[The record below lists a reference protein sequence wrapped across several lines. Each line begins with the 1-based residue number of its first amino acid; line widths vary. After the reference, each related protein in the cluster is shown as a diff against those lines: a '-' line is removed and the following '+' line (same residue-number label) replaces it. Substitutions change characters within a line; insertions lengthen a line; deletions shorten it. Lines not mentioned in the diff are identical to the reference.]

1 MPDSNFW
8 HYALQL
14 NTYKKIIEDKYGKI
28 VTDLYLVRLHPDCED
43 DTYELIKLPDLSK
56 ELNELFTERLNQLL
70 KN

>member
-28 VTDLYLVRLHPDCED
+28 VNDLYLVRLHPDCED
-43 DTYELIKLPDLSK
+43 NTYELIKLPDLKK
-56 ELNELFTERLNQLL
+56 ELNELFAERI
-70 KN
+70 KSIC